1 MEDYYYVP
9 TEDMLNSDEII
20 SSIVKTQTL
29 NVIKLDLET
38 LLNSTTNKRIL
49 DTIKYNLLIL
59 DDCYVIDMYKFQF
72 KAIID
77 IIQKEIKNI
86 KEVISLEL

>member
-9 TEDMLNSDEII
+9 TEDMLSSDEII

-29 NVIKLDLET
+29 NVIKGELET
-38 LLNSTTNKRIL
+38 LLNSTTNKRVL

-59 DDCYVIDMYKFQF
+59 EDCYIIDMYKFQF
-72 KAIID
+72 KGIVD

-86 KEVISLEL
+86 KEVVALEL